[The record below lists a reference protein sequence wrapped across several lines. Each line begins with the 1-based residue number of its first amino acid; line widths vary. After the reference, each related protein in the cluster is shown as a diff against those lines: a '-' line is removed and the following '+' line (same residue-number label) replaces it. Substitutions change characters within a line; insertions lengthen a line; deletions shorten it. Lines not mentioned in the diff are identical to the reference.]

1 MYLSVEALSHHVGV
15 NRDELENIAAGLAS
29 GRLATHSAVRRT
41 NGSFR
46 RITRPTPF
54 LRAVLRQVDA
64 FLRTIEPSPPAHV
77 HGFVKGKS
85 IVTNARAHLAQPV
98 VVRIDIERFFES
110 TSRQRVSRALE
121 SAGFVADAADLV
133 SRIVT
138 VDGSLPVGFPTSP
151 RLSNLV
157 LIDVDRALLDLS
169 RQLGATL
176 TRYADDIT
184 FSGSFSPAELIPL
197 ANRVLRDDGWALNE
211 AKTLIMRSGQ
221 RQIVTGLC
229 VNDPEHPRIPR
240 NLKNTLRWK
249 MHFIERVGYEEYMRK
264 FSQNSHRDEPYRLLG
279 LARYF
284 AAVERE
290 LGLDYLRRLE
300 NVLDEEWYRQR
311 DDDDWIAWLEGF

>member
-1 MYLSVEALSHHVGV
+1 MTFPLEAVTHHLGV
-15 NRDELENIAAGLAS
+15 NRDELGTIATRLAS
-29 GRLATHSAVRRT
+29 GQLATHSAVRRT

-46 RITRPTPF
+46 RITRPAPL
-54 LRAVLRQVDA
+54 LRDVLRQMDA
-64 FLRTIEPSPPAHV
+64 FLRSIGAKPPAHV
-77 HGFVKGKS
+77 HGFVKGRS
-85 IVTNARAHLAQPV
+85 IVTNARAHLAKPV

-121 SAGFVADAADLV
+121 NAGFVADAADLV

-157 LIDVDRALLDLS
+157 LVDVDWALLDVS
-169 RQLGATL
+169 RQFGATL

-184 FSGSFSPAELIPL
+184 FSGSFNPDELIPL
-197 ANRVLRDDGWALNE
+197 ASRVLRDDGWALNE
-211 AKTLIMRSGQ
+211 AKTQIMRSGQ

-240 NLKNTLRWK
+240 SLKNTLRWK

-264 FSQNSHRDEPYRLLG
+264 FSQNPHRDEPYRLLG
-279 LARYF
+279 LARHF

-300 NVLDEEWYRQR
+300 KVLDEEWYRQR
-311 DDDDWIAWLEGF
+311 DDDDWISWLEGF